1 VRGDEAGCRKGVE
14 LRAIGL
20 ENRQGVIITDR
31 QGRGGKKRDPK
42 GKYGK
47 RETKMY

>member
-1 VRGDEAGCRKGVE
+1 VCGDEGGCGEGVE
-14 LRAIGL
+14 LRTVGL
-20 ENRQGVIITDR
+20 ENGQGVITMGR
-31 QGRGGKKRDPK
+31 QGRGRGKRDLK